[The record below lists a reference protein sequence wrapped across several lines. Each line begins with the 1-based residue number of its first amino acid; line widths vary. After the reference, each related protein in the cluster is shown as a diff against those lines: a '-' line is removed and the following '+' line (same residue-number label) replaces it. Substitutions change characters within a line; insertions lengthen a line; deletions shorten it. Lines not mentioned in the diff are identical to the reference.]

1 MVEKESKKGI
11 FSKTIKVV
19 LILIIIAVLCI
30 GGIFGAINLL
40 LTDHDNGAMNIVIN
54 FTNVTG
60 KTKHEV
66 LVENDIVYFS
76 LDDIDIYYD
85 CNIYYDENYNQ
96 IVTSSE
102 DKVAIFKLGENAVE
116 INGVKKNIKGPA
128 KLENKT
134 YYLPISEMED
144 VYNIKVKKVNNNIT
158 LESLDRKSI
167 KGTITKKVNLKSKA
181 KYLSKNIEKLSS
193 GSVVRIAEVDGNS
206 LPDGWLKIRTEN
218 GKLGYIQKK
227 YVNNITV
234 EREAQTKEKLIDGK
248 ISLVWD
254 YFSEYAKA
262 PDNTGKKYD
271 GVNVV
276 SPSFFYLGLRDM
288 QKPGAVQIDI
298 KEQARV
304 KENVG
309 DSGEAYIKWA
319 KENGYKI
326 WPKFSNETLEST
338 IDEFS
343 TIINDY
349 ELRKIMINDIVSY
362 VEKYNLDGINLDFEY
377 MYKNDKD
384 SFSKFVIELAPRLR
398 AINACLSV
406 DVTAPDGGDNWS
418 LCYDRKTIADAA
430 DYIVFMG
437 YDQYGAYTVG
447 TTSGYSW
454 VENSI
459 AKMLKDNIP
468 SEKIILGL
476 PFYTKLW
483 KTKDGKRV
491 DNPTTVGI
499 KDINNAVLSGVNKEW
514 LEDLQQNYIQYER
527 GGYLYKLWIEDEQSF
542 EKKLL
547 IVNEHDLAGAAYWR
561 KGFESASVWEIVKN
575 VLELN

>member
-1 MVEKESKKGI
+1 MMKEFETNNKKG
-11 FSKTIKVV
+11 SKVFKILIML
-19 LILIIIAVLCI
+19 LILVGLCI
-30 GGIFGAINLL
+30 GGVYGAFNLL
-40 LTDHDNGAMNIVIN
+40 LTEKDSGATSLVIN

-60 KTKHEV
+60 KTKHDV
-66 LVENDIVYFS
+66 KIENDIIYLS
-76 LDDIDIYYD
+76 MDDIDVYYD
-85 CNIYYDENYNQ
+85 CNIYYDSKYDQ
-96 IVTSSE
+96 IVTTSA
-102 DKVAIFKLGENAVE
+102 DKVAVLKIDEKEIE
-116 INGVKKNIKGPA
+116 INGEKKTIKAAA
-128 KLENKT
+128 KLVNKV

-144 VYNIKVKKVNNNIT
+144 VYNIKITRNNNKIVM
-158 LESLDRKSI
+158 ESLDRKST
-167 KGTITKKVNLKSKA
+167 KGTIKKNVNLKARA
-181 KYLSKNIEKLSS
+181 KKLSKNTEKLST
-193 GSVVRIAEVDGNS
+193 GSVVRIADVDANS
-206 LPDGWLKIRTEN
+206 LPDGWLKVRTES
-218 GKLGYIQKK
+218 GKLGYIQEK
-227 YVNNITV
+227 YVKDIVV
-234 EREAQTKEKLIDGK
+234 EREETKKEKIIDGK

-288 QKPGAVQIDI
+288 QKAGAVQIDI
-298 KEQARV
+298 KQQARV

-309 DSGEAYIKWA
+309 ESGESYIKWA
-319 KENGYKI
+319 KTNGYQI

-343 TIINDY
+343 EIINDY
-349 ELRKIMINDIVSY
+349 ELRKIMVDDIVKY
-362 VEKYNLDGINLDFEY
+362 VEKYELDGINLDFEY
-377 MYKNDKD
+377 MYKADKD
-384 SFSKFVIELAPRLR
+384 AFSKFVVELAPRLR
-398 AINACLSV
+398 AVGACLSV
-406 DVTAPDGGDNWS
+406 DVTAPNGGDNWS

-454 VENSI
+454 VDNSI
-459 AKMLKDNIP
+459 NEMLKANVP
-468 SEKIILGL
+468 AEKLVLGL

-499 KDINNAVLSGVNKEW
+499 KDVSKEVLTGINKQWIE
-514 LEDLQQNYIQYER
+514 EFQQNYIEYEK
-527 GGYLYKLWIEDEQSF
+527 GGYLYKLWIEDEDSF

-547 IVNEHDLAGAAYWR
+547 LVNKYELAGAAYWR
-561 KGFESASVWEIVKN
+561 KGFESNSVWEIVKE
-575 VLELN
+575 VLDL

>member
-1 MVEKESKKGI
+1 MREIEENNKKGSKI
-11 FSKTIKVV
+11 FKVILILLV
-19 LILIIIAVLCI
+19 LIGLCI
-30 GGIFGAINLL
+30 GGIYGAINFLF
-40 LTDHDNGAMNIVIN
+40 TKKDSGATSLVIN

-60 KTKHEV
+60 KTKHEIKI
-66 LVENDIVYFS
+66 ENDIIYLS
-76 LDDIDIYYD
+76 MDDVDVYYD
-85 CNIYYDENYNQ
+85 CNIYYDSKYDQ

-102 DKVAIFKLGENAVE
+102 DKLAVLKIDEKEIE
-116 INGVKKNIKGPA
+116 INGVKKSIKGAA
-128 KLENKT
+128 KVVNKV

-144 VYNIKVKKVNNNIT
+144 VYNIKVVKNNNRIT
-158 LESLDRKSI
+158 IESLNRKST
-167 KGTITKKVNLKSKA
+167 KGTIKKKVNLKERPK
-181 KYLSKNIEKLSS
+181 KLSKNIEKLSA
-193 GSVVRIAEVDGNS
+193 GTIIRIAEIDENS
-206 LPDGWLKIRTEN
+206 LPNGWLKVRTEE
-218 GKLGYIQKK
+218 GRLGYIPKD
-227 YVNNITV
+227 YVKDITV
-234 EREAQTKEKLIDGK
+234 EREAETKKKIIDGK

-288 QKPGAVQIDI
+288 QKAGAVQIDI
-298 KEQARV
+298 KQQAKV

-309 DSGEAYIKWA
+309 ESGEAYIRWA
-319 KENGYKI
+319 KDNGYQI

-343 TIINDY
+343 EIINDY
-349 ELRKIMINDIVSY
+349 ELRKSMINDIVEY
-362 VEKYNLDGINLDFEY
+362 VEKYDLDGINLDFEY
-377 MYKNDKD
+377 MYKADKD
-384 SFSKFVIELAPRLR
+384 SFSKFVVELAPRLR
-398 AINACLSV
+398 AIDACLSV
-406 DVTAPDGGDNWS
+406 DVTAPNGGDNWS

-447 TTSGYSW
+447 TTSGYTW

-459 AKMLKDNIP
+459 NEMLKSNIP
-468 SEKIILGL
+468 ADKVVLGL

-499 KDINNAVLSGVNKEW
+499 KDINSAVLSGVNKEW
-514 LEDLQQNYIQYER
+514 IEELQQNYIQYER
-527 GGYLYKLWIEDEQSF
+527 GGYLFKLWIEDEESF

-547 IVNEHDLAGAAYWR
+547 LVQKYDLAGAAYWR
-561 KGFESASVWEIVKN
+561 KGFESNSIWEIVKD
-575 VLELN
+575 VLELK